1 MKQITIILFLLIGSQ
16 VFAQSLLQGRIV
28 DGATQEGIAYT
39 NIGIEG
45 TFFGTASNQ
54 QGFFELKVPDEFL
67 GESLYVSAVGYE
79 NASFPVKELL
89 KLDFARIPLSRQTY
103 NIEGIDVTAQ
113 SRVLFRVIRTA
124 AQQVPL
130 VFHGGPLG
138 LTFHYLERTQVGD
151 AEPGI
156 REAIVELYDETG
168 YQKPSVTDAYNN
180 RKYRFT
186 QVNRNFDVYSFPSG
200 QTGFD
205 ELLEMDLAR
214 LSNTIFSG
222 ALLNDFDLHLEGVSI
237 YEGDSVWVISYKT
250 NQMGLAYT
258 GDCYATKMDGKMY
271 VLKSNYALVR
281 NETVIEASRNNPQ
294 NRSLFTETDEQ
305 QQVYYHLTSIYRE
318 QDGKY
323 VLSYLD
329 CDKTF
334 INEKG
339 EQVSNTRKASVLKLS
354 QNPEKM
360 SGRDYFEDTDYDERF
375 WKSFHDGQAEASKQ
389 N

>member
-1 MKQITIILFLLIGSQ
+1 
-16 VFAQSLLQGRIV
+16 
-28 DGATQEGIAYT
+28 
-39 NIGIEG
+39 
-45 TFFGTASNQ
+45 
-54 QGFFELKVPDEFL
+54 
-67 GESLYVSAVGYE
+67 
-79 NASFPVKELL
+79 
-89 KLDFARIPLSRQTY
+89 
-103 NIEGIDVTAQ
+103 
-113 SRVLFRVIRTA
+113 
-124 AQQVPL
+124 
-130 VFHGGPLG
+130 
-138 LTFHYLERTQVGD
+138 
-151 AEPGI
+151 
-156 REAIVELYDETG
+156 
-168 YQKPSVTDAYNN
+168 
-180 RKYRFT
+180 
-186 QVNRNFDVYSFPSG
+186 
-200 QTGFD
+200 
-205 ELLEMDLAR
+205 MDLAR

-271 VLKSNYALVR
+271 VLRSNYALVR
-281 NETVIEASRNNPQ
+281 NEMVIEASRNNPQ
-294 NRSLFTETDEQ
+294 NRSLFTESDEQ

-339 EQVSNTRKASVLKLS
+339 EQVSNIRKASVLKLS

-360 SGRDYFEDTDYDERF
+360 SGRDYFEDADYDERF
-375 WKSFHDGQAEASKQ
+375 WKSFHAGQAEASKQ